1 VAFAVSAAFGA
12 ITVFLVRLAVRARRM
27 KSRLGPSA
35 LVGRLASAMEPINPE
50 GYGPEGH
57 GPEGHVL
64 VEGEIWQAVA
74 SEPLPA
80 GAALRVVGLENYLL
94 HVEPAA
100 PQKPETS
107 GA

>member
-1 VAFAVSAAFGA
+1 
-12 ITVFLVRLAVRARRM
+12 LVGLAWRARRT

-35 LVGRLASAMEPINPE
+35 LVGRLASAMEPLN
-50 GYGPEGH
+50 PEGH

-64 VEGEIWQAVA
+64 VEGEIWRAVA
-74 SEPLPA
+74 SEPVPA

-100 PQKPETS
+100 QAQPKTFER
-107 GA
+107 